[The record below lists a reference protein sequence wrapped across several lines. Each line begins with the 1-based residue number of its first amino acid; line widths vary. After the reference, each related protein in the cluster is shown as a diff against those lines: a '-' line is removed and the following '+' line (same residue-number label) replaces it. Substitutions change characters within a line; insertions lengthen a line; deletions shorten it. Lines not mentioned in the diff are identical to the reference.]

1 MKKILSRFLI
11 LMIVLSVFLTG
22 CAKDSK
28 APADTAKNTDSTTSA
43 DTNTKKVDSK
53 SAFEGKYVVNANYV
67 MENASKENVMLIDA
81 RGEEVAKEG
90 TVEGSIALKWQMIAN
105 VEGKSGDEMWGTVLP
120 SDKLSEK
127 LSSFGISMDKEI
139 IIFGAAQNGWGDEG
153 RILWELNV
161 AGFKNV
167 KMVDG
172 GYDALV
178 KAGLTIAKGAAAPV
192 PSEVAIAKLSN
203 DHNIN
208 TDALKAEYDNFK
220 IVDVRA
226 DEEYDGQTLYGEAK
240 GGHLPNAIHIK
251 FTDLF
256 NEDGLL
262 KSNADIETM
271 LSENGITKEDKIVTY
286 CTAGIRSAY
295 MQLVLEMCGFE
306 NTFNYDESY
315 YRWCAI
321 NDVE

>member
-1 MKKILSRFLI
+1 MRKILFKFLI
-11 LMIVLSVFLTG
+11 VTIVMSVVLTG
-22 CAKDSK
+22 CSSESK
-28 APADTAKNTDSTTSA
+28 ESA
-43 DTNTKKVDSK
+43 DTNTENKENADVTENTENK
-53 SAFEGKYVVNANYV
+53 SAFEGKYIVNADYV
-67 MENASKENVMLIDA
+67 KENKNNENVLLIDA

-90 TVEGSIALKWQMIAN
+90 TVEGAIAIKWQMLAN
-105 VEGKSGDEMWGTVLP
+105 VEGKPGDEMWGTVLP
-120 SDKLSEK
+120 ADKLSEK
-127 LSSFGISMDKEI
+127 LSSFGMSMDKEI

-153 RILWELNV
+153 RILWELNM
-161 AGFKNV
+161 AGYENA

-178 KAGLTIAKGAAAPV
+178 KAGLDINKGASAPISSNV
-192 PSEVAIAKLSN
+192 EVVELDN
-203 DHNIN
+203 GHNIN
-208 TDALKAEYDNFK
+208 TDALYADYESFK
-220 IVDVRA
+220 VIDVRA
-226 DEEYDGQTLYGEAK
+226 DEEYSGKTLYGEAK
-240 GGHLPNAIHIK
+240 GGHLPNSISIK

-271 LSENGITKEDKIVTY
+271 FNENGITKEDKVVTY

-315 YRWCAI
+315 YRWCAV

>member
-1 MKKILSRFLI
+1 MKRILSKFLV

-28 APADTAKNTDSTTSA
+28 APADTAKNTTPA
-43 DTNTKKVDSK
+43 DTNTKNVDSK
-53 SAFEGKYVVNANYV
+53 SAFEGKYVVNADYV

-90 TVEGSIALKWQMIAN
+90 TVEGAIALKWQMIAN
-105 VEGKSGDEMWGTVLP
+105 VEGKSGDKMWGTVLP
-120 SDKLSEK
+120 ADKLSEK
-127 LSSFGISMDKEI
+127 LTSFGISMDKEI

-161 AGFKNV
+161 AGYENA
-167 KMVDG
+167 KMVNG

-192 PSEVAIAKLSN
+192 PSEVKIVELN
-203 DHNIN
+203 NEHNIN
-208 TDALKAEYDNFK
+208 TDALKAEYNNFK
-220 IVDVRA
+220 VVDVRA
-226 DEEYDGQTLYGEAK
+226 DEEYEGQTLYGEAK
-240 GGHLPNAIHIK
+240 GGHLPNAIQIK

-256 NEDGLL
+256 SEDGTL
-262 KSNADIETM
+262 KSNKDIETM
-271 LSENGITKEDKIVTY
+271 FTENGIAKGDKVVTY

-295 MQLVLEMCGFE
+295 MQLILEMCGFE
-306 NTFNYDESY
+306 NTYNYDESY
-315 YRWCAI
+315 YRWCAV